1 MRLLGGRAPPR
12 HGSAEDIGR
21 LLAQASLTTEGHDV
35 KGLAQA
41 SRYAA
46 VMTTSGPS
54 SDPPPSRRIAEVLRA
69 AIKAGHLTP
78 GEKLPSERALA
89 QEYGAARNT
98 AREAIRLLAEEGL
111 VTARH
116 GSGVFVREP
125 QRLFRFGSDRYSR
138 TNRETGLTP
147 FRLEAER
154 QGKAA
159 RIDVVGITR
168 ERPPQDIAE
177 RLSVPADEESVLH
190 RENHYFADNE
200 PVQIVSTYLRWDEA
214 EGTPLMQ
221 PRTGKDGIYGRLEE
235 LAHVMTRVRDEIT
248 ARMPTPAEAVV
259 LELPSG
265 VPVLEVLHTSLD
277 QEAEPF
283 EVSRYVHRAD
293 RTGLLYELPV
303 E

>member
-1 MRLLGGRAPPR
+1 MTP
-12 HGSAEDIGR
+12 SD
-21 LLAQASLTTEGHDV
+21 S
-35 KGLAQA
+35 
-41 SRYAA
+41 SR
-46 VMTTSGPS
+46 SPNR
-54 SDPPPSRRIAEVLRA
+54 PPSRRIAEELRA
-69 AIKAGHLTP
+69 AIEAGQLAP
-78 GEKLPSERALA
+78 GDKLPSERVLA
-89 QEYGAARNT
+89 QQYGAARNT

-125 QRLFRFGSDRYSR
+125 QRLFRYGSDRYSR
-138 TNRETGLTP
+138 KHRETGLTP
-147 FRLEAER
+147 FRLEADK

-159 RIDVVGITR
+159 RIDVVNIAQ
-168 ERPPQDIAE
+168 ERPPRDIAE
-177 RLSVPADEESVLH
+177 RLDIPVDEDSALH
-190 RENHYFADNE
+190 RENHYFADDE

-214 EGTPLMQ
+214 QGTALTQ

-235 LAHVMTRVRDEIT
+235 LGHVMTRVRDEIT
-248 ARMPTPAEAVV
+248 ARMPTPAEAAV
-259 LELPSG
+259 LDLLPG

-277 QEAEPF
+277 QEGKPF